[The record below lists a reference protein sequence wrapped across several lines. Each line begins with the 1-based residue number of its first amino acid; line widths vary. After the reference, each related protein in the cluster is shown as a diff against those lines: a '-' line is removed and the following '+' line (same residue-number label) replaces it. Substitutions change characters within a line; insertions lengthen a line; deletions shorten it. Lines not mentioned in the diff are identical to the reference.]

1 MLNDL
6 YSVFDGI
13 ISEHDVYKV
22 ETIGDGYLCV
32 SGLPHRNGNDHAKNI
47 ANMSLAFL
55 KSLDR
60 FSIPHLPGIS
70 DHWRICGV
78 RKWQL
83 HLCRP
88 LAVKIL
94 VKNPCL
100 FWPSKIANN

>member
-70 DHWRICGV
+70 DHLRICED
-78 RKWQL
+78 RKWQGISF
-83 HLCRP
+83 CP
-88 LAVKIL
+88 LAVKFLAKIL
-94 VKNPCL
+94 VYPGHQK
-100 FWPSKIANN
+100 

>member
-32 SGLPHRNGNDHAKNI
+32 SGLPHRNGNDHARNI

-70 DHWRICGV
+70 DHWRFCGV
-78 RKWQL
+78 RKKVKIAF
-83 HLCRP
+83 HS
-88 LAVKIL
+88 VKIL
-94 VKNPCL
+94 ANDTCL
-100 FWPSKIANN
+100 F

>member
-32 SGLPHRNGNDHAKNI
+32 SGLPHKNGNDHSKNI

-60 FSIPHLPGIS
+60 FTIPHLPGE
-70 DHWRICGV
+70 
-78 RKWQL
+78 QFFL
-83 HLCRP
+83 HVIF
-88 LAVKIL
+88 A
-94 VKNPCL
+94 
-100 FWPSKIANN
+100 

>member
-32 SGLPHRNGNDHAKNI
+32 SGLPHRNGNEHARNI

-70 DHWRICGV
+70 DHWR
-78 RKWQL
+78 
-83 HLCRP
+83 CRLESGIFSKSLSI
-88 LAVKIL
+88 LAI
-94 VKNPCL
+94 KNNQN
-100 FWPSKIANN
+100 S

>member
-22 ETIGDGYLCV
+22 ETIGDGYLCA

-60 FSIPHLPGIS
+60 FSIPHLPGIN
-70 DHWRICGV
+70 DHLRI
-78 RKWQL
+78 
-83 HLCRP
+83 
-88 LAVKIL
+88 
-94 VKNPCL
+94 
-100 FWPSKIANN
+100 